1 MEEHKDFDE
10 NSSSLRELNLT
21 NFKEKYNKIH
31 SPYFR
36 DLFYDYINKITIEK
50 IGNASRKIIFYL
62 QLDQKCAN
70 PFNIAHGGA
79 LVSLIENL
87 STASLFYFAN
97 AYYKTLDLNI
107 NYKNQVEL
115 DKIIKLE
122 IACNKIGNATT
133 FLEAEIK
140 RGDNTVCVH
149 ASLIKTKIK
158 ANF

>member
-1 MEEHKDFDE
+1 MEEQKEFGE
-10 NSSSLRELNLT
+10 NSFSITELNLT
-21 NFKEKYNKIH
+21 KFNEKYYKIH

-36 DLFYDYINKITIEK
+36 DLFYDYIKKITIK
-50 IGNASRKIIFYL
+50 QTGLASKNIIFYL

-87 STASLFYFAN
+87 STASLFYFSN
-97 AYYKTLDLNI
+97 SHYKTLDLNI

-115 DKIIKLE
+115 DQIIILE
-122 IACNKIGNATT
+122 IAFNKIGNATT
-133 FLEAEIK
+133 FLEAEMK
-140 RGDNTVCVH
+140 KVDNTVCVH